1 MIEYEDGMLDELI
14 RNVFYEDEFVDISM
28 MWEYY
33 DLLIRGI
40 VCCIVGKGRKE
51 FVILQWFGFFVQ
63 LVDFY

>member
-40 VCCIVGKGRKE
+40 VCGIVGKGRKE
-51 FVILQWFGFFVQ
+51 FVIL
-63 LVDFY
+63 